1 MKLKESA
8 VIVPLEEDSY
18 CKFLGVLESVR
29 HEETLTLECA
39 KKTYVQ
45 RLSVIWSSLLSDV
58 DGVVA
63 SDQFAL
69 AVLKYPN

>member
-8 VIVPLEEDSY
+8 VIGPLEEDSY

-39 KKTYVQ
+39 EKTYLQ
-45 RLSVIWSSLLSDV
+45 QLSIIES
-58 DGVVA
+58 A
-63 SDQFAL
+63 I
-69 AVLKYPN
+69 